1 MERPKIFDYQDPAKF
16 VSDMIRYRKETVPG
30 FTVVAA
36 CQGLHRCSPALLSN
50 IMASKRRVTEDRVDA
65 IAKVLGLSSRER
77 YYFKEW
83 IRGKSAPESEP
94 EPVHHPKESSPK
106 RRRVSSF
113 ILNDWIHPY
122 VKDALGLDSV
132 QGQAEKLYAILGG
145 IASRPRID
153 QSVKFLLKHGH
164 IRRNLAGKLIVNE
177 ELTVLGDAEADRK
190 IRRFHRQTLEIAKQG
205 LELYP
210 VQERLAQAL
219 LLPLDDQRYH
229 KLLDL
234 VQDFAEKL
242 KTFTEDNGQGGSR
255 LYQLILHLT
264 PSGGSDE

>member
-1 MERPKIFDYQDPAKF
+1 MERPKIFDYQDPAEF
-16 VSDMIRYRKETVPG
+16 VSAMIRYRKEMVPG
-30 FTVVAA
+30 FTVLAA

-50 IMASKRRVTEDRVDA
+50 IMARKRRVTEDRVDA

-83 IRGKSAPESEP
+83 IRGNSPTEAEP
-94 EPVHHPKESSPK
+94 GTMNLPKENPHK

-113 ILNDWIHPY
+113 LLNDWIHPY
-122 VKDALGLDSV
+122 VKDALGLNTV
-132 QGQAEKLYAILGG
+132 QGQPEKLYAILGG
-145 IASRPRID
+145 IASRARID
-153 QSVKFLLKHGH
+153 QSIKFLLKHGH
-164 IRRNLAGKLIVNE
+164 VWRNLAGKLIVND
-177 ELTVLGDAEADRK
+177 ELAVLGDAEADRK
-190 IRRFHRQTLEIAKQG
+190 IRRFHRQALEIAKQG

-229 KLLDL
+229 ELLDL
-234 VQDFAEKL
+234 VQEFAEKL
-242 KTFTEDNGQGGSR
+242 RTFAENNAEGGVR

-264 PSGGSDE
+264 PSGGSHE